1 MTNPKSK
8 LRYSYNDKT
17 NVNIDVNLYIFE
29 GLYTSRF
36 SLHVYQSKE
45 NLFHNWIAQKKTNNY
60 LLIHLAL
67 YRRQLTMVKLEL
79 ETSHY
84 KC

>member
-29 GLYTSRF
+29 GIYTSRF

-45 NLFHNWIAQKKTNNY
+45 NLFHSRIAQKKTNNY
-60 LLIHLAL
+60 LLIPLAL
-67 YRRQLTMVKLEL
+67 YRRQLTTIKLEL

-84 KC
+84 